1 MAYLPLIQGWIEN
14 KNLLNIPAV
23 KLGERNQ
30 IRFSFDYTNPI
41 PGGSVDQCITYHPV
55 PNTVAL
61 DELSSFNFT
70 GNYRHYIALPDLRV
84 YSHAGFPF
92 SRYADLS
99 ETLIYVNQSPSPEQL
114 TTLLISLGN
123 IGAQTGYPR

>member
-1 MAYLPLIQGWIEN
+1 LERDKKENFIVAYLPLIQGWIEN

-70 GNYRHYIALPDLRV
+70 
-84 YSHAGFPF
+84 
-92 SRYADLS
+92 
-99 ETLIYVNQSPSPEQL
+99 
-114 TTLLISLGN
+114 
-123 IGAQTGYPR
+123 